1 MDSAADV
8 RDNRQ
13 AYRGEAMKRYLIFG
27 ILVAGVLS
35 LALLGWAVS
44 AVRWTLTGSAKRRG
58 ADGFAPV
65 LT

>member
-8 RDNRQ
+8 RDNRR
-13 AYRGEAMKRYLIFG
+13 AYREEAMKRYLIFG
-27 ILVAGVLS
+27 ILVAGVLG

-44 AVRWTLTGSAKRRG
+44 AVRWTLTGSARRG
-58 ADGFAPV
+58 EADGLAPV

>member
-8 RDNRQ
+8 RDDRR
-13 AYRGEAMKRYLIFG
+13 AYREEAMKRYLIFG

-35 LALLGWAVS
+35 LALLGWAMS
-44 AVRWTLTGSAKRRG
+44 AVRWTFTGSTKG
-58 ADGFAPV
+58 GEADGLAPA